1 MCGLVCKKIILKY
14 LLYIGRS
21 FFMKK
26 KYSNCSFNV
35 DNLLIGLIVEFLYY
49 FVMDF

>member
-1 MCGLVCKKIILKY
+1 MFFYEKKNY
-14 LLYIGRS
+14 Y
-21 FFMKK
+21 
-26 KYSNCSFNV
+26 SFND

>member
-1 MCGLVCKKIILKY
+1 
-14 LLYIGRS
+14 
-21 FFMKK
+21 MKK
-26 KYSNCSFNV
+26 KNNYSFNV